1 MPAAVRRRPTSP
13 YTVTVISPLTAVT
26 VLGAFVCV
34 VAAPA
39 ATMPS
44 SDEFDGAALTGW
56 NVLRGDDQGDGVDHA
71 ISVVDGAL
79 VLQPRVSWW
88 VDDHE
93 ALYVWKPVAGDFVA
107 TTRVQVTGTK
117 SEQPDSDWTL
127 SGILVRNPSSTHER
141 ENWVSLR
148 TGFVHGDWVYE
159 RKTTVGSHS
168 VLVLSASQEGW
179 VDLRIARVGARFFL
193 LRRNAAGRW
202 SLFWTYTRPDLPKTL
217 QVGLDA
223 FTGFEAPRGDLVSH
237 VDWFHFAP
245 TGVPGRL
252 RSGAAKK
259 LLPYLTR

>member
-1 MPAAVRRRPTSP
+1 
-13 YTVTVISPLTAVT
+13 VTVISPLTAVT

-93 ALYVWKPVAGDFVA
+93 ALYLWKPVAGDFVA

-148 TGFVHGDWVYE
+148 TGFVDGDWSTSA
-159 RKTTVGSHS
+159 RPPSGRTRCSSSPPRRRAGSTCGS
-168 VLVLSASQEGW
+168 PASARASSSSAETRPAGGRSSGPTRGPTCRRRSRSAS
-179 VDLRIARVGARFFL
+179 
-193 LRRNAAGRW
+193 
-202 SLFWTYTRPDLPKTL
+202 TRSP
-217 QVGLDA
+217 
-223 FTGFEAPRGDLVSH
+223 GFEAPRGDLVSH